1 MDAIVSPGTGPGT
14 GSEGH
19 AQAETRE
26 AVSFCR
32 ICSGGCGVILTID
45 ENDRILSVRGDKDS
59 PLTRGYACFKG
70 RQPEAS
76 HHGPER
82 ILKPLKRLEDGT
94 YVQISSEQALD
105 EIAARLAPI
114 LERHGPDALA
124 VFLGNGGMFN
134 LSGFYMLPGFLA
146 AFGSDQYFSTLTIDQ
161 SGKMVVM
168 GRLGAWAAGYPAFED
183 MEVAMFIGANPL
195 VSHGSLGFLQ
205 SDPVRSLKKARER
218 GLKLITIDPRRTET
232 SHFADIA
239 LQPYPGQDPAIA
251 GGLIRLILAEGWED
265 KEFCARWVGEARM
278 QALREAVEPLTEA
291 YVEERAGIE
300 PGSLRRVA
308 EMFARD
314 AKTGSVTT
322 ATGTS
327 MAPYSNLAFQLA
339 ETLNVICGRYLREG
353 QRVHQIN
360 GMGPSGPLRAQVHPP
375 SRFWEKMGGPSRIRG
390 ARKLF
395 QERCTATL
403 PDEILTPGEGQ
414 VRALFVDGGD
424 PLTSWPDQQKTAKA
438 LADLDLLVAID
449 PWPTPTTRFAHYILP
464 PLMMYERADL
474 PMYLPGFAN
483 WAGAWSQYTPPVI
496 SPPEGADLVEDWYV
510 FWSIAKRLGKTITYN
525 GVRPLD
531 METPPDTD
539 ELLSLVIH
547 GSPHTLEG
555 LKDHPHGYHAEIR
568 QEFVLPAE
576 EGANGTFEPMPA
588 DVADELRRYL
598 AEDSGPGR
606 WKRDGR
612 SFAFLLATRRMRD
625 LFNSN
630 GRFVSSVRERTPY
643 NPAFLHPDD
652 LAALGVAKGD
662 KVEIESAHG
671 RVVAVAEADEN
682 VRPGVV
688 SLAHGWGD
696 PPGSNASVEESG
708 TPVNRLIDNDRN
720 YEAVNSMPHMSAI
733 PVNITPLR

>member
-1 MDAIVSPGTGPGT
+1 MDAVTSKAGQTEA
-14 GSEGH
+14 S
-19 AQAETRE
+19 TRE
-26 AVSFCR
+26 AISFCR
-32 ICSGGCGVILTID
+32 ICSAGCGVILTID
-45 ENDRILSVRGDKDS
+45 ESDRIVGVRGDKDS
-59 PLTRGYACFKG
+59 PLSQGYACFKG
-70 RQPEAS
+70 RQPEVS

-82 ILKPLKRLEDGT
+82 ILRPRKRMEDGS
-94 YVQISSEQALD
+94 YVDISSEQALE
-105 EIAARLAPI
+105 EIAQKLAPI
-114 LERHGPDALA
+114 LDQRGPEALA

-134 LSGFYMLPGFLA
+134 IAGFYMLPSFLA

-168 GRLGAWAAGYPAFED
+168 GRLGAWAAGYPALED

-205 SDPVRSLKKARER
+205 NDPVRSLKRAREK
-218 GLKLITIDPRRTET
+218 GLKLITIDPRKTET
-232 SHFADIA
+232 GNFADIA
-239 LQPYPGQDPAIA
+239 LQPYPGQDAAIA

-265 KEFCARWVGEARM
+265 KDFCARFVGEANM
-278 QALREAVEPLTEA
+278 AALREAVEPLTED
-291 YVEERAGIE
+291 YVERRAGLE

-308 EMFARD
+308 ELFARD
-314 AKTGSVTT
+314 CKTGSVTT

-353 QRVHQIN
+353 EKVHQIN
-360 GMGPSGPLRAQVHPP
+360 GMGPGGPLRAQVYPP
-375 SRFWEKMGGPSRIRG
+375 SRFWEQMGGPSRIRG

-403 PDEILTPGEGQ
+403 PDEILTPGSGQ
-414 VRALFVDGGD
+414 VRALFIDGGD

-438 LADLDLLVAID
+438 MADLDLLVAID
-449 PWPTPTTRFAHYILP
+449 PWPTPTTKFAHYILP
-464 PLMMYERADL
+464 PMMMYERADL

-483 WAGAWSQYTPPVI
+483 WPGAWSQYTAPAI
-496 SPPEGADLVEDWYV
+496 KPPEGSDLVEDWYV
-510 FWSIAKRLGKTITYN
+510 FWSVAKKLGKTITYN

-531 METPPDTD
+531 MENRPTTD

-555 LKDHPHGYHAEIR
+555 LKAHPHGYHAEIK
-568 QEFVLPAE
+568 QEYVLPAD
-576 EGANGTFEPMPA
+576 EGADGKFEPMPA
-588 DVADELRRYL
+588 DVADELRAYL
-598 AEDSGPGR
+598 AEDSTPGK
-606 WKRDGR
+606 WKRDGK
-612 SFAFLLATRRMRD
+612 SFSHLLATRRMRD

-630 GRFVSSVRERTPY
+630 GRFVGTVRQRTPY
-643 NPAFLHPDD
+643 NPAFLNPAD
-652 LAALGVAKGD
+652 LDQLGLKPGD

-671 RVVAVAEADEN
+671 RVVAVVEDDADI
-682 VRPGVV
+682 RSGVV

-720 YEAVNSMPHMSAI
+720 FEPVNSMPHMSAI
-733 PVNITPLR
+733 PVNIRPLR